1 MNLKIKEK
9 EFPVLETDRL
19 ILRLLENKD
28 SKDIFSI
35 FSSEN
40 VTKYYGMFPMKELSE
55 AEQLILKFKNSFL
68 EEKSIRWGIE
78 IKQSKQIIGTCGFHN
93 WNKRHFRAEIGYEL
107 GEQFW
112 KKGYAKEAVLAI
124 IDYGFK
130 NMELARIEA
139 VTYPE
144 NTASKNMLN
153 TLGFEYEGLLKKYA
167 YFRNKHQDL
176 NMFSICKIN

>member
-9 EFPVLETDRL
+9 EFPVIETDRL
-19 ILRLLENKD
+19 ILRLLQNKD
-28 SKDIFSI
+28 SKDLFSI
-35 FSSEN
+35 LSSEN
-40 VTKYYGMFPMKELSE
+40 ITKYYGMFTMKELSE
-55 AEQLILKFKNSFL
+55 AEQLISKFENLFR
-68 EEKSIRWGIE
+68 EDKSIRWGIE
-78 IKQSKQIIGTCGFHN
+78 LKNSKQIIGTCGFHN

-130 NMELARIEA
+130 NMDLERIEA

-144 NTASKNMLN
+144 NKVSKNMLIK
-153 TLGFEYEGLLKKYA
+153 LGFEYEGLLRKYA
-167 YFRNKHQDL
+167 YFREKHQDL
-176 NMFSICKIN
+176 EIFSICKS